1 MPKHKEK
8 SATVEPIERLL
19 RRARK
24 EQGLS
29 IEDVVRDTRVR
40 KIHLKQFE
48 TKLPEHL
55 DVYQLGY
62 LRLYAKYLGVDIQ
75 KYVRHLSQPP
85 SLNEQPGRDTNI
97 SKQASPVKY
106 AKTKNIIAA
115 LVIIAFIVSGVLIA
129 KKRKVHS
136 NEGTPTAQQPDV
148 EIKSDAIVTEE
159 PISLKPIDNYTY
171 TLNGSLEQLAK
182 IKIIAKENTSF
193 TVTLTENSSVI
204 AKGKLKASEELIL
217 PKDVSLANKQLTIKT
232 NMAEALTLQNA
243 E

>member
-8 SATVEPIERLL
+8 SPSVESIERLL

-40 KIHLKQFE
+40 KMHLKQFE
-48 TKLPEHL
+48 TKLPESL

-75 KYVRHLSQPP
+75 KYIGRLSQ
-85 SLNEQPGRDTNI
+85 SSSHSEQPRADTNI
-97 SKQASPVKY
+97 SKQTNPIKY

-115 LVIIAFIVSGVLIA
+115 LLIITLIISGILIV
-129 KKRKVHS
+129 KKRRLHS
-136 NEGTPTAQQPDV
+136 NQGTPTTQQPV
-148 EIKSDAIVTEE
+148 AEIKSDAIVTLD
-159 PISLKPIDNYTY
+159 PISLKPIDNHTY
-171 TLNGSLEQLAK
+171 SLNGTLEQLAK

-193 TVTLTENSSVI
+193 TVMLAENNFVI
-204 AKGKLKASEELIL
+204 AKGKLKAGEELIL
-217 PKDVSLANKQLTIKT
+217 PKDDNIANKQLTIKT
-232 NMAEALTLQNA
+232 NIAEALTLQQT